1 MKKFIV
7 IAVFSVLSSASFF
20 NETLAGNES
29 NEKKPESVTDK
40 APNSDL
46 SNSSNNSRF
55 IKNSLSKT
63 SRREQRKALRAKE
76 NKVVEGSRRHVGGYI
91 TGAGIIIFILL
102 ILLL

>member
-7 IAVFSVLSSASFF
+7 IGVLSMLSSILFS

-29 NEKKPESVTDK
+29 NKRMSGGVIDK
-40 APNSDL
+40 VSNSAL
-46 SNSSNNSRF
+46 SNPSHNTRLN
-55 IKNSLSKT
+55 KNSLSKT

-91 TGAGIIIFILL
+91 TGVGIVIFILL